1 MKRFIVS
8 LLLCGAALV
17 TGLQA
22 QSAED
27 LAKVKFTGV
36 KSMRIVDEAGMR
48 LAYVTLQVSNS
59 SANELVMTDG
69 SFNLAFLVLDEK
81 AEKKRA
87 ESWVADG
94 KKIEDLKNEDHIYK
108 EIVRL
113 PMARP
118 SKQAKVP
125 KGSMMSS
132 GTGTIEIIVTL
143 GDTSSDT
150 TERTLIPLFNLI
162 SAEVQQKMK
171 VEIAGS
177 IRFGV
182 KVGDGIV
189 FRSEEILWTLVPKPM
204 DRVMFGQ

>member
-1 MKRFIVS
+1 MKRILFS
-8 LLLCGAALV
+8 LLLGSAALV

-27 LAKVKFTGV
+27 LAKVKFIGV
-36 KSMRIVDEAGMR
+36 KSMRIVDESGMR

-69 SFNLAFLVLDEK
+69 SFALAFLALDEK

-87 ESWVADG
+87 EQWLAEG
-94 KKIEDLKNEDHIYK
+94 KKPDDLKKEDRIYRDV
-108 EIVRL
+108 VRL

-132 GTGTIEIIVTL
+132 GTGTLEIIVTL

-171 VEIAGS
+171 IEIAGS

-189 FRSEEILWTLVPKPM
+189 FRNEEILWTLVPKPM

>member
-1 MKRFIVS
+1 MKRILVS
-8 LLLCGAALV
+8 LLLGSLALV

-36 KSMRIVDEAGMR
+36 KSMRIVDESGMR

-69 SFNLAFLVLDEK
+69 SFALAFLALDEK

-87 ESWVADG
+87 EAWAAEG
-94 KKIEDLKNEDHIYK
+94 KKPDDLKKEDRIYRDV
-108 EIVRL
+108 VRL

-132 GTGTIEIIVTL
+132 GTGTLEIIVTL

-189 FRSEEILWTLVPKPM
+189 FRNEEILWTLVPKPM